1 MKIVIIG
8 AGEVGYSIAKALY
21 TNNDVIL
28 IDKKEESCRR
38 ANELDVQVLQGNG
51 ANVNILNQALPA
63 DLVVAVTGNDEINIV
78 ACIAAKLITKNKKPI
93 MTIARVSS
101 PDYINKPIAHRR
113 SVGMDFMICP
123 ELTLASEVAGIV
135 SVPSAIGM
143 DAFADGRV
151 KMMEFRVDRNT
162 TFDGMSLADAE
173 IPDCCVIS
181 ALIRGKDILIPH
193 GGDVLHEGD
202 HVIVI
207 GKPESILEIEGMFGG
222 MPGMRNKVMIVG
234 AGIVGFYIANLLARR
249 GDTDLKIIETDEERC
264 IEIAGMLPDALVL
277 HGDGT
282 DEALLRSEGA
292 GDMNVVIATTDSDE
306 KNLLCLLLVKQLGA
320 KKIIAKVDRSEYME
334 LFEMVGIDAALSP
347 KQATINGVLRVTM
360 GAGVESLATV
370 EGERAEIVELI
381 ASPGAK
387 VTKKP
392 LGRVK
397 FPKGAI
403 VSVIVRNNEVIVPRG
418 VHQIRAGDRVVVFA
432 LTSALPKV
440 KKLFG

>member
-1 MKIVIIG
+1 
-8 AGEVGYSIAKALY
+8 
-21 TNNDVIL
+21 
-28 IDKKEESCRR
+28 
-38 ANELDVQVLQGNG
+38 
-51 ANVNILNQALPA
+51 
-63 DLVVAVTGNDEINIV
+63 
-78 ACIAAKLITKNKKPI
+78 
-93 MTIARVSS
+93 
-101 PDYINKPIAHRR
+101 
-113 SVGMDFMICP
+113 
-123 ELTLASEVAGIV
+123 
-135 SVPSAIGM
+135 
-143 DAFADGRV
+143 
-151 KMMEFRVDRNT
+151 
-162 TFDGMSLADAE
+162 
-173 IPDCCVIS
+173 
-181 ALIRGKDILIPH
+181 
-193 GGDVLHEGD
+193 
-202 HVIVI
+202 
-207 GKPESILEIEGMFGG
+207 
-222 MPGMRNKVMIVG
+222 
-234 AGIVGFYIANLLARR
+234 
-249 GDTDLKIIETDEERC
+249 
-264 IEIAGMLPDALVL
+264 MLPDALVL